1 MTPSQVKRQRSER
14 FTPFLFLIRY
24 LSLSHL
30 HHDKVESEVVN
41 VCLRVLSRLQSSKG
55 KCAEI
60 TRRTTRSVTAR
71 LYQSCLK
78 IPKVPDDIFQSI
90 LDIIKADGDYKTLTS
105 VARTNRAM
113 YDLVIPMI
121 YGVVVFKKGTVQERI
136 AR

>member
-55 KCAEI
+55 KSTEI
-60 TRRTTRSVTAR
+60 ARRTTRSLAR